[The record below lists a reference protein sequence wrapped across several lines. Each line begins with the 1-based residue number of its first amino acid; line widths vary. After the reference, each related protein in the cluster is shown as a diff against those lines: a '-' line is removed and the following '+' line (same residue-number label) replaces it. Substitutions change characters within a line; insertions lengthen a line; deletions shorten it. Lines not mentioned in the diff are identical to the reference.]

1 MRHIPEFLNGPL
13 QGVELELAR
22 LHVPHTLRADA
33 ALERP
38 ESLIWGS
45 PYRAKLQEQWATLP
59 EKEQVLQ
66 AFPEGLL
73 LNAALQT
80 GCRIVSPR
88 REP

>member
-1 MRHIPEFLNGPL
+1 MRHLPKFSSDPL
-13 QGVELELAR
+13 QGVELGHAR
-22 LHVPHTLRADA
+22 LHVPHALRADA
-33 ALERP
+33 ALDLP
-38 ESLIWGS
+38 ESFIWGS

-73 LNAALQT
+73 LNGALQT